1 MSLIPTRWTL
11 RSQILALTL
20 AVGLPAV
27 AVVVWALSL
36 VLDSEKEA
44 AIARVRS
51 TSVQVANKLALLLRE
66 REALLAS
73 VAGPA
78 ALQAD
83 GADPCAALAAEWPR
97 LPADRATLALYAI
110 DGRRLCGSGPN
121 LLALPPAPGSGWFQ
135 RGLQA
140 AGMTVGPVLPGL
152 PVVAGGAWTSPLTY
166 PVRDVAGRVVAQL
179 VLPLDLGALQQQ
191 LMPPSPSAALVTV
204 IDGNDAVLMRS
215 VDADQWRGQ
224 PPPPGLAS
232 RARGLRDGVLWGEGL
247 DGQRRLLAFAG
258 VADTPWRVVAGM
270 AEGQVLARYQTLLRT
285 SLAAGSLGLLGLLW
299 LAQRL
304 GNRIV
309 RPISALAAVSAR
321 VAGGDGSARAD
332 LGGPAEIEAVATQFN
347 LMLDASKA
355 GQQALSASEA
365 QLRFLI
371 DHLVAGVVVHAPDG
385 SVLLANARACELT
398 GMSFAQIARQAVAD
412 PGWRFLHE
420 DGTPLALGD
429 LPQVRVINTRR
440 PVIDFVGAIERP
452 GAAGRTWLMVNAY
465 PQLHH
470 DGHLRQVVVSFVDI
484 TARKQAEQTL
494 VASEARYRMLF
505 ENNLDGVLQTRPDG
519 PVLAAN
525 PAACAIFGL
534 DETVLCAR
542 GRAGLVDLADPRLA
556 AMLALR
562 AAQGHAKARITML
575 RGDGSRFEA
584 EVASTLY
591 TGVGG
596 EALSCVVVRDVSQQL
611 ADEEARARLELQLRE
626 SQKMEAIGTLAG
638 GIAHDF
644 NNILGGLLGNAA
656 LAADHLAADHPARA
670 QLQQVQRAGQR
681 ARSLV
686 QQILAFS
693 RRQTQPVAQQR
704 HALRPLVDETTALL
718 RATLPAG
725 VQLVATAADE
735 TIEIDCDATQIQQ
748 VLMNLC
754 TNAWHALAGEPGRI
768 SVLLDRVDFG
778 RDDPA
783 RPIRLAAG
791 PYAHLQISDTGSGM
805 DDSTR
810 ARIFEPFFT
819 TKPVGQG
826 TGLGLS
832 VVHGIVAAH
841 QGEIVVHS
849 QPGQGS
855 CFDVYLP
862 LADPLGA
869 AEAPRPVAPGPVG
882 QGQHVLYVDDDEVM
896 LLMVGQLL
904 ERAGY
909 RISGLARVAEAL
921 AALRE
926 APLAF
931 DLVVTDLNMPDGSG
945 LDVARAALHQRP
957 DRPVVLSSGYVS
969 EGSRA
974 EAAALGVRAILLKEH
989 TLEELPALVGRLLTA
1004 AQAPP
1009 ALPALPALQT
1019 PPA

>member
-1 MSLIPTRWTL
+1 MRSPRRRPEPADASAPSAAATATIRRL
-11 RSQILALTL
+11 RTQLHT
-20 AVGLPAV
+20 
-27 AVVVWALSL
+27 
-36 VLDSEKEA
+36 E
-44 AIARVRS
+44 R
-51 TSVQVANKLALLLRE
+51 ALLRQ
-66 REALLAS
+66 A
-73 VAGPA
+73 
-78 ALQAD
+78 QAD
-83 GADPCAALAAEWPR
+83 LQLAAQRFRSVFDQQFQFMVILSPQGHVTEISEQLAMRDGAVPADRIIGRLFWETVWWEHVPEARTIWLGRLKQAALA
-97 LPADRATLALYAI
+97 
-110 DGRRLCGSGPN
+110 DGPLLNEDVFNSSSGEM
-121 LLALPPAPGSGWFQ
+121 
-135 RGLQA
+135 R
-140 AGMTVGPVLPGL
+140 
-152 PVVAGGAWTSPLTY
+152 VA
-166 PVRDVAGRVVAQL
+166 
-179 VLPLDLGALQQQ
+179 
-191 LMPPSPSAALVTV
+191 SAAIT
-204 IDGNDAVLMRS
+204 AVKNS
-215 VDADQWRGQ
+215 AGKVDCFVVQATDITDRRRAESQRQ
-224 PPPPGLAS
+224 GL
-232 RARGLRDGVLWGEGL
+232 
-247 DGQRRLLAFAG
+247 
-258 VADTPWRVVAGM
+258 
-270 AEGQVLARYQTLLRT
+270 
-285 SLAAGSLGLLGLLW
+285 
-299 LAQRL
+299 
-304 GNRIV
+304 
-309 RPISALAAVSAR
+309 
-321 VAGGDGSARAD
+321 
-332 LGGPAEIEAVATQFN
+332 
-347 LMLDASKA
+347 
-355 GQQALSASEA
+355 EA
-365 QLRFLI
+365 QLR
-371 DHLVAGVVVHAPDG
+371 
-385 SVLLANARACELT
+385 
-398 GMSFAQIARQAVAD
+398 
-412 PGWRFLHE
+412 
-420 DGTPLALGD
+420 
-429 LPQVRVINTRR
+429 
-440 PVIDFVGAIERP
+440 
-452 GAAGRTWLMVNAY
+452 
-465 PQLHH
+465 
-470 DGHLRQVVVSFVDI
+470 
-484 TARKQAEQTL
+484 
-494 VASEARYRMLF
+494 
-505 ENNLDGVLQTRPDG
+505 
-519 PVLAAN
+519 
-525 PAACAIFGL
+525 
-534 DETVLCAR
+534 ET
-542 GRAGLVDLADPRLA
+542 
-556 AMLALR
+556 
-562 AAQGHAKARITML
+562 H
-575 RGDGSRFEA
+575 
-584 EVASTLY
+584 
-591 TGVGG
+591 
-596 EALSCVVVRDVSQQL
+596 
-611 ADEEARARLELQLRE
+611 
-626 SQKMEAIGTLAG
+626 KMQAIGTLAG

-969 EGSRA
+969 DGSRA

-1004 AQAPP
+1004 APAPP
-1009 ALPALPALQT
+1009 APPALQT